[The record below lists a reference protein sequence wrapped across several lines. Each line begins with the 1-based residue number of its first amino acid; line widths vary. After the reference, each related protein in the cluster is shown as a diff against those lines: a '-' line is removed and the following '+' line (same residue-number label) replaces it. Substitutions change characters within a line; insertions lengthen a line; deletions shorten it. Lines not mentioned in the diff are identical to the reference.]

1 MEFKSQMNK
10 IGVLFRTTKKG
21 LLKEKIPF
29 SKLIKK
35 YGKRLN
41 CSKVTCS
48 FSNWVYNTI
57 CRIRK

>member
-48 FSNWVYNTI
+48 FSNWVYE
-57 CRIRK
+57 